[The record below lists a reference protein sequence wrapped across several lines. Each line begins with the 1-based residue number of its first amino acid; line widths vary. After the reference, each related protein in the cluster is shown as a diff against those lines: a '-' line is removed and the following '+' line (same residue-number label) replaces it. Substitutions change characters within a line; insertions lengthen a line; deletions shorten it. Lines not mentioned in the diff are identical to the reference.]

1 MLRHHVHIPGKS
13 QCDLVMGS
21 IGPCRNSADYLPAS
35 LGNNI
40 LGQFGMMGRIGNVVR
55 EQEGLA
61 YYASTSLNAWIVGGS
76 WEVAAGVNPV
86 NLERAIELIIKEIRR
101 FTTEPVSQ
109 EELEDSQSNFIG
121 RLPLS
126 LESNAGVAGAL
137 LNLER
142 FGLGLDYL
150 RRYPQMVAEVTP
162 EMILEVA
169 RRYLDPERLIIAT
182 AGTLNVAG

>member
-1 MLRHHVHIPGKS
+1 M
-13 QCDLVMGS
+13 
-21 IGPCRNSADYLPAS
+21 
-35 LGNNI
+35 
-40 LGQFGMMGRIGNVVR
+40 
-55 EQEGLA
+55 
-61 YYASTSLNAWIVGGS
+61 
-76 WEVAAGVNPV
+76 
-86 NLERAIELIIKEIRR
+86 IIKEIRR

-182 AGTLNVAG
+182 AGTLNAAN